1 MKRMTDAA
9 DAKDAANERAVAEFY
24 RSHPVTIYVGSEPGG
39 GYAVYAETLAR
50 HLARHLP
57 GQPSVAV
64 AFMGEKAG
72 FKLTSE
78 LANTMPRDG
87 SVIGAIR
94 SANTVE
100 SILNPSDDVDFDVR
114 DFNWIGSVSR
124 QNGTIVTWH
133 TSDLKTLDDI
143 RRRSVVAGAES
154 PYSNVGTLPNI
165 LNGLLGTRFVTRS
178 DFDRKT
184 LKIALANGEVE
195 CICGLGYNTLLAAHS
210 DWLDGNKINIL
221 AHTGLERDPLMPG
234 VPCTI
239 EFARNEDD
247 RNVIRMMDYRQVM
260 GRPYA
265 APPGVPADRLA
276 ALQRAFLNT
285 MSDPAFLADAKKN
298 KMLVDPLN
306 AGRMSEIVAEAHKMP
321 AHIVSRT
328 WDLLGGIV
336 D

>member
-1 MKRMTDAA
+1 MTGEATTID
-9 DAKDAANERAVAEFY
+9 ERAVADFY
-24 RSHPVTIYVGSEPGG
+24 KSHALTIYVGSAPGG

-50 HLARHLP
+50 HLPRHLP
-57 GQPSVAV
+57 GEPSIKVEY
-64 AFMGEKAG
+64 MGEKAG
-72 FKLTSE
+72 FRLTSE
-78 LANTMPRDG
+78 LANRMPRDG

-100 SILNPSDDVDFDVR
+100 SVLNPSPDVDFDVR

-133 TSDLKTLDDI
+133 TSALKSFVDL
-143 RRRSVVAGAES
+143 RQRPVVAGSES
-154 PYSNVGTLPNI
+154 PHSNVGTLPNI

-178 DFDRKT
+178 DFDRKS
-184 LKIALANGEVE
+184 LKQALETGVVE
-195 CICGLGYNTLLAAHS
+195 SICGLGYNTLLAAHS
-210 DWLDGNKINIL
+210 DWLDGNKLNIL

-234 VPCTI
+234 APCTI
-239 EFARNEDD
+239 EFAEAEDD

-276 ALQRAFLNT
+276 ALRRAFTTT
-285 MSDPAFLADAKKN
+285 MKDPAFLADAKKN
-298 KMLVDPLN
+298 KMLVDPLD
-306 AGRMSEIVAEAHKMP
+306 AGKMAGIVGDAHKMP
-321 AHIVSRT
+321 RHIVERT
-328 WDLLGGIV
+328 WELLAGVV